1 MGKYILTIFV
11 EIFYTL
17 LHRMHFYQAHTF
29 LCELCTHI
37 AEDPGSGTGWWRG
50 DRLRFV
56 ALMHLFYGGNTLSH
70 ICMIGCHFTK
80 ILVCFTVAYIM
91 HGVDPQTKL
100 KRPIRKNNEYI
111 I

>member
-37 AEDPGSGTGWWRG
+37 AEDPGSGTG
-50 DRLRFV
+50 
-56 ALMHLFYGGNTLSH
+56 
-70 ICMIGCHFTK
+70 
-80 ILVCFTVAYIM
+80 
-91 HGVDPQTKL
+91 
-100 KRPIRKNNEYI
+100 
-111 I
+111 